1 MSGDRS
7 MSDDDGDGGV
17 GSGPTKGVGS
27 SALRTSIA
35 SRDLE

>member
-7 MSDDDGDGGV
+7 ISDGDDGEGGA
-17 GSGPTKGVGS
+17 KGVGS